1 MFTLQVNDTNTV
13 FQLAVAL
20 NLACVAAFKSSK
32 FGTVIEDLVLP
43 TSNNIA
49 NKSEKLNSSVFLDKK
64 SLEEINKNAGSDY
77 KDATNEFINR
87 LNAFESR
94 IVVTKSNIEKH
105 IIDKCTPKF
114 MSGICT
120 YLGVI
125 SLIYLF
131 INIYNFNP
139 SFYTIFTLFTLI
151 GIIFFFIGKIYYKYI
166 LLSKIDKLSDT
177 SNKSNVE
184 IEKQNKKLDH
194 KKTLSNTLF
203 KLLGVKYSFIFAFV
217 TLCLSELTDK
227 YLKDLVYCFSN
238 IDIDFVY
245 RIFINNS
252 FYIPYFSFVTYF
264 VVILVHNSKRNNYI
278 EKEFNKLELESAS
291 NHSEIIGV
299 VTFYNRIRPS
309 KVTIT
314 TQ

>member
-1 MFTLQVNDTNTV
+1 
-13 FQLAVAL
+13 
-20 NLACVAAFKSSK
+20 
-32 FGTVIEDLVLP
+32 
-43 TSNNIA
+43 
-49 NKSEKLNSSVFLDKK
+49 
-64 SLEEINKNAGSDY
+64 
-77 KDATNEFINR
+77 
-87 LNAFESR
+87 
-94 IVVTKSNIEKH
+94 
-105 IIDKCTPKF
+105 
-114 MSGICT
+114 
-120 YLGVI
+120 
-125 SLIYLF
+125 
-131 INIYNFNP
+131 
-139 SFYTIFTLFTLI
+139 
-151 GIIFFFIGKIYYKYI
+151 
-166 LLSKIDKLSDT
+166 
-177 SNKSNVE
+177 
-184 IEKQNKKLDH
+184 
-194 KKTLSNTLF
+194 
-203 KLLGVKYSFIFAFV
+203 LGVKYSFIFAFV